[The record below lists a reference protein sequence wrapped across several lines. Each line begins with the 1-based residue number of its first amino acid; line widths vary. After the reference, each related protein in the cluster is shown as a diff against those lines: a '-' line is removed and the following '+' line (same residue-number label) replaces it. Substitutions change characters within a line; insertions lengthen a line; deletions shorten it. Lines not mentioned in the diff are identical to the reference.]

1 MHDANYHRTLCSDL
15 SLNHGIKNYWLQI
28 HLFRWTKPSWVSKL
42 LHYTQQLRKKILL
55 AIFRTFSRIQLMH
68 DKLYLWAKWRKIPL
82 HPRNSLLSFTVSTIS
97 FMIKWIVY
105 SLCIYAGFFV
115 WIKTI
120 SSHSCINIGAWLR
133 QMNQCIVHVL
143 KAFFILLVVN
153 FFLCIRDAVQQLDN
167 TCFKTGTSK
176 KVFAVYKK
184 IKIDLQM
191 VSARKFQRSPLLYI
205 VL

>member
-1 MHDANYHRTLCSDL
+1 
-15 SLNHGIKNYWLQI
+15 
-28 HLFRWTKPSWVSKL
+28 
-42 LHYTQQLRKKILL
+42 
-55 AIFRTFSRIQLMH
+55 
-68 DKLYLWAKWRKIPL
+68 
-82 HPRNSLLSFTVSTIS
+82 
-97 FMIKWIVY
+97 
-105 SLCIYAGFFV
+105 
-115 WIKTI
+115 
-120 SSHSCINIGAWLR
+120 
-133 QMNQCIVHVL
+133 MNQCIVHVL

-176 KVFAVYKK
+176 VFAVYKK